1 MTNKRLN
8 VAVFFGGHSSEYSIS
23 LQSAYSVICNL
34 DPKKYHPLP
43 VGISPE
49 GRWFFFRGDWEKI
62 LNDTWC
68 NPEDCVPALLSPNRG
83 EKALYLLEPDGIRTV
98 SVDAALPIMHGKFG
112 EDGTLQGYIALSGIP
127 LVGCGVLSSALC
139 MDKDRAHK
147 LAALA
152 GILVPKSVALCKGFA
167 PEAVLTFAKDTGY
180 PLFVKPIKSGSSYG
194 VTRVEREDQ
203 LLRAVELAFTFDDAP
218 SKTLESVLAVFAA
231 YNQTSPTCK
240 ATATLFCNGIRINA
254 ASKQL
259 LSAAHA
265 LKFELGNHSH
275 SHADLTTL
283 SNFDLQWETDATDA
297 LLYQIDGKSRHLFRA
312 PFGKINEHVRSYAH
326 TPIIDWTIDTLD
338 WTNATAEKI
347 YERVWSQKF
356 SGAIVLM
363 HDGYPSTV
371 EALKRLLPDLRDAG
385 YQAVSVSAMAKAHE
399 CPLRRGGVYI
409 RARKKRS

>member
-1 MTNKRLN
+1 MYIP
-8 VAVFFGGHSSEYSIS
+8 S
-23 LQSAYSVICNL
+23 
-34 DPKKYHPLP
+34 
-43 VGISPE
+43 
-49 GRWFFFRGDWEKI
+49 FFRQF
-62 LNDTWC
+62 
-68 NPEDCVPALLSPNRG
+68 PALLLAISTLAACRIPSPV
-83 EKALYLLEPDGIRTV
+83 LENPPSQTESS
-98 SVDAALPIMHGKFG
+98 SVDSSDF
-112 EDGTLQGYIALSGIP
+112 LSDF
-127 LVGCGVLSSALC
+127 SSDFLGDSSSDSSSNPPAPPGSEHPPEL
-139 MDKDRAHK
+139 DSSVFWDVTDVDISYVNPNKK
-147 LAALA
+147 L
-152 GILVPKSVALCKGFA
+152 I
-167 PEAVLTFAKDTGY
+167 
-180 PLFVKPIKSGSSYG
+180 
-194 VTRVEREDQ
+194 
-203 LLRAVELAFTFDDAP
+203 AFTFDDAP

-338 WTNATAEKI
+338 WTNATAEEI

-409 RARKKRS
+409 RARKKRG

>member
-68 NPEDCVPALLSPNRG
+68 TPEDCVPALLSPNRG

-152 GILVPKSVALCKGFA
+152 GILVPKSLALCKGFA

-203 LLRAVELAFTFDDAP
+203 LLRAVELAFTFDDEVLVEEGIEGFEVGCAVMGTDELTVGEVDEIELAGGFFDFTEKYTLKTSAIHVP
-218 SKTLESVLAVFAA
+218 ARISKETAGRIKETAKILYRALACTGFARVDLFLTPEGNIYFNEINTIPGFTEHSRYPGMMRAIGYSFGQVLDR
-231 YNQTSPTCK
+231 
-240 ATATLFCNGIRINA
+240 LIED
-254 ASKQL
+254 
-259 LSAAHA
+259 A
-265 LKFELGNHSH
+265 LKQS
-275 SHADLTTL
+275 
-283 SNFDLQWETDATDA
+283 
-297 LLYQIDGKSRHLFRA
+297 
-312 PFGKINEHVRSYAH
+312 
-326 TPIIDWTIDTLD
+326 
-338 WTNATAEKI
+338 
-347 YERVWSQKF
+347 
-356 SGAIVLM
+356 
-363 HDGYPSTV
+363 
-371 EALKRLLPDLRDAG
+371 
-385 YQAVSVSAMAKAHE
+385 
-399 CPLRRGGVYI
+399 
-409 RARKKRS
+409 